1 MSSLN
6 GATLQ
11 KIRNG
16 QKTFAVTPS
25 LPAGFIK
32 PDQMRKYAE
41 VAEKYGLTLKITSGQ
56 RIMMIGMKEEQVELV
71 WQDLGMNPAF
81 SSPTCVRSV
90 KVCPGTTF
98 CKRGR
103 QDSVKLGLKLDEI
116 YRGMEM
122 PHKMKMGISGCPNS
136 CSESIVRDIGIV
148 GHNEGWRVYV
158 GGSAGGKPRIGDL
171 LTEGLNDDEV
181 LALVDLIIQYYKK
194 NGVLERL
201 GDLIDRIGFST
212 FQATLMTAFTG
223 QMFVPVT
230 KKDEVE
236 PLPFTNQHVTLE
248 KKQTQLPLSG
258 TSIIG
263 DLILDYPESI
273 EVLRSFGMGC
283 LGCNAA
289 ATEPIAQACE
299 IHGMKLEPLLDKLNE
314 LLMKDGV

>member
-1 MSSLN
+1 MSSLS

-25 LPAGFIK
+25 LSAGFIK
-32 PDQMRKYAE
+32 PDQMRIYAE

-56 RIMMIGMKEEQVELV
+56 RIMLIGMKEEEVESV

-103 QDSVKLGLKLDEI
+103 QDSVKLGLKLDKI
-116 YRGMEM
+116 YQGMEM
-122 PHKMKMGISGCPNS
+122 PHKMKMGVSGCPNS

-181 LALVDLIIQYYKK
+181 LRLVDLIIQYYKK

-201 GDLIDRIGFST
+201 GELIDRVGFST

-223 QMFVPVT
+223 KMYMPVA
-230 KKDEVE
+230 KKEE
-236 PLPFTNQHVTLE
+236 LAPLPFVTPNVKLE
-248 KKQTQLPLSG
+248 KKRIALPLSG
-258 TSIIG
+258 TSIMG
-263 DLILDYPESI
+263 DLIRDYPEAI
-273 EVLRSFGMGC
+273 EVLQSFGMGC

-299 IHGMKLEPLLDKLNE
+299 IHGMKLEPLLDRLNE